1 MRERERNGWRE
12 GRKEDTHTYTRE
24 RGVVREREALS
35 VLLFWSR
42 VNEQIM
48 CLYLNYMPILDA
60 NFKILSEK
68 VRHCCDPD
76 ESSPNA

>member
-1 MRERERNGWRE
+1 M
-12 GRKEDTHTYTRE
+12 E
-24 RGVVREREALS
+24 RGKERGHTHIHERGGVREREALS
-35 VLLFWSR
+35 VLLFWGK

>member
-12 GRKEDTHTYTRE
+12 GRKEYIHTYTR
-24 RGVVREREALS
+24 GGVREREALS
-35 VLLFWSR
+35 VLLFWGK

>member
-1 MRERERNGWRE
+1 MREREREMDRERE
-12 GRKEDTHTYTRE
+12 GKSTHTHTRE
-24 RGVVREREALS
+24 GGVREREALS
-35 VLLFWSR
+35 VLLFWGK